1 MEAVFF
7 DGWESL
13 IRTFVVGVLAYCF
26 LVVLLR
32 VSGKRTL
39 SKMNV
44 FDWVVTVALGS
55 TLATILVNQ
64 NVTLAQGALA
74 LALLIGMQFVVTWTS
89 VRATWVRSAVSGEP
103 SLLLYDGSFLPQAL
117 KRERVNE
124 DDVYAAVRSS
134 GITDLNQV
142 RAVVLE
148 TDGSFSVLKKSDA
161 PSGSSTLQGMVKPY
175 RNQI

>member
-7 DGWESL
+7 DGWEAL
-13 IRTFVVGVLAYCF
+13 IRTVIVGLLAYCF
-26 LVVLLR
+26 LVILLR

-39 SKMNV
+39 AKMNV

-64 NVTLAQGALA
+64 DVTLAQGALA
-74 LALLIGMQFVVTWTS
+74 LALLIGMQFVVTWS
-89 VRATWVRSAVSGEP
+89 GVRAKWVRSAVSGEP
-103 SLLLYDGSFLPQAL
+103 SLLLYDGSFLPEAL

-134 GITDLNQV
+134 GIAALDQV

-148 TDGSFSVLKKSDA
+148 TDGSFSVLKKGDA
-161 PSGSSTLQGMVKPY
+161 PSRSSTLQGMIEP
-175 RNQI
+175 